1 VLNPETRAQTIVAA
15 RSTIMIPPVATASLG
30 WSRGWFVIPISEL
43 KIPRQLS
50 AIITVGKR

>member
-1 VLNPETRAQTIVAA
+1 VLNPETRAQTIVGT

-30 WSRGWFVIPISEL
+30 WSRGLFVIPISEL
-43 KIPRQLS
+43 KIQRQLS

>member
-1 VLNPETRAQTIVAA
+1 
-15 RSTIMIPPVATASLG
+15 MIPPVATASLG

-43 KIPRQLS
+43 KIQRQLG

>member
-1 VLNPETRAQTIVAA
+1 LNPETRAQTIVPAT

-43 KIPRQLS
+43 KIQRQLS